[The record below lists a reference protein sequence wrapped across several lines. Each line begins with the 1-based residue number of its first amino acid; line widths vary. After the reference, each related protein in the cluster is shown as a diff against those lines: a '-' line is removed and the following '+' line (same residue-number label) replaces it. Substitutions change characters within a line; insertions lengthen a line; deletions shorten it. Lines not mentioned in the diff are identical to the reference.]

1 MADMSIF
8 FTKARRS
15 GGMAGELARKARG
28 SAAGSGLYQARRV
41 GGRSSMIRLSVPRED
56 TAVWTEKVVERAATL
71 AHWMSSR
78 GHAAPVRGFGHSEFA
93 ASVFPSA

>member
-1 MADMSIF
+1 MSIF

-28 SAAGSGLYQARRV
+28 SAAGTGLYQARRV
-41 GGRSSMIRLSVPRED
+41 GGCSSMIRLSVPREG
-56 TAVWTEKVVERAATL
+56 VWTEKVVERAATL

-78 GHAAPVRGFGHSEFA
+78 GQAGSSRMFGHSEFA
-93 ASVFPSA
+93 ASVLPLV

>member
-1 MADMSIF
+1 MSIF

-28 SAAGSGLYQARRV
+28 SAAGTGLYQARRV
-41 GGRSSMIRLSVPRED
+41 GGCSSMIRLSVPREGG
-56 TAVWTEKVVERAATL
+56 VWTEKVVERAATL

-78 GHAAPVRGFGHSEFA
+78 GQSGPSRTFGHSEFA
-93 ASVFPSA
+93 ASVLPLV